1 MSVVVLMGDDAMAAS
16 VADRHLRS
24 MDVPYIRGIPRGP
37 RLPRVAL
44 VVVCFPRIGERE
56 LSTLRALQHELP
68 HRPILLI
75 TELTPRTV
83 RRLSTLPEVLANVIG
98 TDEAATRLPTQVSTL
113 LSAGHLDR
121 ALASILES
129 RAVSSV
135 IRSFLKCTWYSQE
148 PVTSVARVLRDIGL
162 ARSTLQEHWT
172 LREPPKAVLEWA
184 ILRRVIDARRA
195 GMSWERAM
203 ASAGVTKRRL
213 KAIAGRRLGHPTE
226 ASPTCDTEW
235 LEDQCHTWLVQ
246 TFLSDR
252 TA

>member
-1 MSVVVLMGDDAMAAS
+1 MSVVVLLGDDAMAAS
-16 VADRHLRS
+16 VADCHFRG
-24 MDVPYIRGIPRGP
+24 MDVRYTLGLPRGP
-37 RLPRVAL
+37 RPPRLAL

-56 LSTLRALQHELP
+56 LSTIRALQQKLP
-68 HRPILLI
+68 HCPILLV
-75 TELTPRTV
+75 TEVTPRTV
-83 RRLSTLPEVLANVIG
+83 RHLSSVPEVLANVVG
-98 TDEAATRLPTQVSTL
+98 TGEAATRLPTQVSAL
-113 LSAGHLDR
+113 LSPGHLDR

-148 PVTSVARVLRDIGL
+148 PVTSVARALRDIGL

-172 LREPPKAVLEWA
+172 LCEPPKAVLEWA
-184 ILRRVIDARRA
+184 ILRRVIHARRA
-195 GMSWERAM
+195 GMFWERAM

-213 KAIAGRRLGHPTE
+213 KAIAARRLGHPDE
-226 ASPTCDTEW
+226 ASHACDTEW

-246 TFLSDR
+246 TFLNDR